1 MNHSKHTRNEHIIIF
16 YLNNSRAHITLGVP
30 RIKEIINASKTIST
44 PIITAQLVVDND
56 PEYARV
62 VKGRIEKTLLGE
74 VSSYIEEVYEPDGCY
89 LKIKLDMNRI
99 KLLKV
104 NCRAVAITKFLNF
117 IVAIEDGKYI
127 IFCRSFV

>member
-1 MNHSKHTRNEHIIIF
+1 M
-16 YLNNSRAHITLGVP
+16 
-30 RIKEIINASKTIST
+30 
-44 PIITAQLVVDND
+44 VDSD
-56 PEYARV
+56 SEYARI

-104 NCRAVAITKFLNF
+104 
-117 IVAIEDGKYI
+117 G
-127 IFCRSFV
+127 